1 MDAIERDDAIRA
13 RAPTTDGL
21 TDMPST
27 TQIIKRTYPREE
39 NLGGLEVTLRLM
51 TKEDRTAIIKFA
63 SAQSATERAFLR
75 MDICDPE
82 VVDMWIENIE
92 HGRTVT
98 IIAEAKAG
106 IIGYGS
112 LHHNEV
118 LWTSHIGE
126 IRVFVAPEFR
136 SNGIAQALLHELF
149 SVAHGMRL
157 ERVVC
162 QIPAEQDRVRVM
174 FEEAG
179 FQPEAILN
187 DWIMSTDAKLHDLIV
202 MSRYLNPFG
211 G

>member
-1 MDAIERDDAIRA
+1 
-13 RAPTTDGL
+13 
-21 TDMPST
+21 MPSS

-51 TKEDRTAIIKFA
+51 TKEDRVGILKFA
-63 SAQSATERAFLR
+63 SAQSATDRSFLR
-75 MDICDPE
+75 MDICDPA
-82 VVDMWIENIE
+82 VVDDWIENISM
-92 HGRTVT
+92 GRTVT

-126 IRVFVAPEFR
+126 IRVFVTPQFR
-136 SNGIAQALLHELF
+136 SNGIAQALLTELF
-149 SVAHGMRL
+149 AVATGMRL

-179 FQPEAILN
+179 FQAEAIMN
-187 DWIMSTDAKLHDLIV
+187 DWIKTSDGKFHDLIV

-211 G
+211 A

>member
-1 MDAIERDDAIRA
+1 MA
-13 RAPTTDGL
+13 
-21 TDMPST
+21 SS

-51 TKEDRTAIIKFA
+51 TREDRSGIIKFA
-63 SAQSATERAFLR
+63 TAQSATDRSFLR
-75 MDICDPE
+75 MDISDPA
-82 VVDMWIENIE
+82 VVDDWIANIAL
-92 HGRTVT
+92 GRTVT

-126 IRVFVAPEFR
+126 IRVFVSPEFR
-136 SNGIAQALLHELF
+136 SLGIAQALLKELF
-149 SVAHGMRL
+149 SVALGMRL

-174 FEEAG
+174 FEDAG

-187 DWIMSTDAKLHDLIV
+187 DWIKTSDGKTHDLIV
-202 MSRYLNPFG
+202 MSRYLNPLG
-211 G
+211 A